1 MYEHALA
8 SLMCARL
15 PVISSQSD
23 FVTNDYVTDGILSTE
38 KTEQAYLL
46 TILYYHCIKIKV
58 LTKNSS
64 H

>member
-1 MYEHALA
+1 MPDAVRY
-8 SLMCARL
+8 SVWL

-23 FVTNDYVTDGILSTE
+23 FVTNDYMTDGILSTE
-38 KTEQAYLL
+38 KTELAYLL
-46 TILYYHCIKIKV
+46 TVLYYHCIEIKA